1 LLCCC
6 YFRAGGKK
14 SKREPSGKKRKYR
27 CSVCPKAYVQ
37 SSHLKEHFRVH
48 TGEKP
53 FSCSKCTL
61 SFACKS
67 NLKQHLKRHAEGRV
81 RVPKFK
87 KVNLQRVLLTQ
98 RDSSNILAA
107 TANAA
112 TVLAK

>member
-1 LLCCC
+1 MLSFW
-6 YFRAGGKK
+6 YFRAGEKK
-14 SKREPSGKKRKYR
+14 SKREPSGKERNYR

-53 FSCSKCTL
+53 FSCPQCPEWFSSL
-61 SFACKS
+61 S
-67 NLKQHLKRHAEGRV
+67 NRKQHLKRHAEGRV

-87 KVNLQRVLLTQ
+87 KLNLQKVLLTQ
-98 RDSSNILAA
+98 RDSSNIPAA
-107 TANAA
+107 TANTA